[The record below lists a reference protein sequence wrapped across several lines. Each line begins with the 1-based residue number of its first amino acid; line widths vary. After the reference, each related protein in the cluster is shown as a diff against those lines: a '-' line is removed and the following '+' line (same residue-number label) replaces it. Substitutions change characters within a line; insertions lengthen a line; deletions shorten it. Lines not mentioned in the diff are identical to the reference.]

1 SVARQNQQVTAGQKV
16 VINAGSDIGLFAQGG
31 ELRQITHQGPMLL
44 QAQKNDIRLEAEQSV
59 EVSASQQHVL
69 VTAKEHITLMCGGAY
84 LTLKGGNIELGMPG
98 NFVVKAAK
106 HSHVGPA
113 YASTAF
119 NSWSGAP
126 FDQRVRVVRG
136 GRPLPNYRYALV
148 YSDGARVEGVTDK
161 DGWTALQQGLTS
173 EGYEIELL
181 GPAEV

>member
-1 SVARQNQQVTAGQKV
+1 PR
-16 VINAGSDIGLFAQGG
+16 
-31 ELRQITHQGPMLL
+31 
-44 QAQKNDIRLEAEQSV
+44 
-59 EVSASQQHVL
+59 
-69 VTAKEHITLMCGGAY
+69 
-84 LTLKGGNIELGMPG
+84 

-136 GRPLPNYRYALV
+136 GGPLPNYRYALV

-161 DGWTALQQGLTS
+161 DGWTALQQELTS

>member
-1 SVARQNQQVTAGQKV
+1 MR
-16 VINAGSDIGLFAQGG
+16 
-31 ELRQITHQGPMLL
+31 R
-44 QAQKNDIRLEAEQSV
+44 R
-59 EVSASQQHVL
+59 
-69 VTAKEHITLMCGGAY
+69 Y

-119 NSWSGAP
+119 NSGPEHRSISAYVLCVEV
-126 FDQRVRVVRG
+126 DR
-136 GRPLPNYRYALV
+136 PNYRYALV